1 MQRYAI
7 RVEPV
12 LGFPHDLNAATPN
25 DDAASLLRAVT
36 PDDGKEHL
44 TVLALDTR
52 GDVLGYEEISS
63 GTVDACMLYP
73 RDIFA
78 WALQVPLTRF
88 VAIAHNHPSG
98 KVDLSPQDKV
108 GSTVVAKVGALVG
121 LDLAW
126 SMVYTHR
133 GPQWEVWRPE
143 GMPAP
148 GDEDARPE
156 LPKMPPQEPEP
167 APGQE
172 PGEPEDAPGEQP
184 PDEPGEDT
192 PDTPEDTPGE
202 PAPGEDDED
211 GQDGQD
217 EPEDDGQP
225 EDEPAPD
232 GAPGGRAPNQPE
244 VSIDAVR
251 AALRRVIGK

>member
-1 MQRYAI
+1 MKRYAMRI
-7 RVEPV
+7 EPV
-12 LGFPHDLNAATPN
+12 LDADIPPINAAQPS
-25 DDAASLLRAVT
+25 DDAATLFRRVT

-52 GDVLGYEEISS
+52 GDVLGYEEIAS

-88 VAIAHNHPSG
+88 IAIAHNHPSG

-108 GSTVVAKVGALVG
+108 GSQVVARVGTLVG

-143 GMPAP
+143 GAPKP
-148 GDEDARPE
+148 GDEDAQPE
-156 LPKMPPQEPEP
+156 RPKMPQEP
-167 APGQE
+167 E

-184 PDEPGEDT
+184 PDEPGELA
-192 PDTPEDTPGE
+192 PGDTPEDEDELAPGEDEPDGQEGE
-202 PAPGEDDED
+202 PAPE
-211 GQDGQD
+211 
-217 EPEDDGQP
+217 
-225 EDEPAPD
+225 
-232 GAPGGRAPNQPE
+232 GAPSGRAPAQPE